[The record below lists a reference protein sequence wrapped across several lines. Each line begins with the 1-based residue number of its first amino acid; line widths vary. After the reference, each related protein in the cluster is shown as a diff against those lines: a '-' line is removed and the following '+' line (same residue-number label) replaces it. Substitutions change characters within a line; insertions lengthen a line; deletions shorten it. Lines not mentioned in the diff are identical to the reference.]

1 MLFYSLMEK
10 IPLDK
15 NSGSKLYFELHL
27 SNAALILGLVQISHG
42 MAEHKARY
50 QEFIGF
56 LNMNGFHVAVHDHRG
71 HGDHILDDQI
81 GLFDHKDG
89 WSLVV
94 EDLLAIHQDTN
105 RRFPDMPKILLGHSM
120 GSWIGLSALQQNNS
134 FDIVLLSGSSYPNP
148 SETFLQKIFLKIET
162 LRLGKKGYSSFL
174 HNVIFGGF
182 NSKFKNTKSPNDWL
196 SKDSARVDD
205 YTKDP
210 LCGFVVSNQLWADVI
225 SGIEEVFNPKNI
237 RLISKNIPILV
248 FSGSKDPVGG
258 MGKGTSKLHHCL
270 VDNGCIS
277 ELYLI
282 KDARHETLNET
293 DRVTTYN
300 YVLSFLKNNLKGA

>member
-1 MLFYSLMEK
+1 MLFYSLMQK

-56 LNMNGFHVAVHDHRG
+56 LNMNGFHVAIHDHRG
-71 HGDHILDDQI
+71 HGDHILHDQI

-196 SKDSARVDD
+196 SKDSVRVDD

-237 RLISKNIPILV
+237 RLISKNVPILV
-248 FSGSKDPVGG
+248 FSGLKDPVGG
-258 MGKGTSKLHHCL
+258 MGKGTSKLHQCL